1 MKTKFIKSKR
11 IISVVLAVCMVLSLG
26 VSKQTKAATTTRK
39 TLALNQTYTETWEEY
54 ETKIY
59 QFTVPQ
65 AGNINIEIKNTN
77 PTGSEEVEASL
88 YDSNNAQIFGRE
100 WGSNISLP
108 TYSSNGNCT
117 YYLKVSDYSSAWES
131 SFHVTVHFQ
140 ATTDWESENN
150 DTTATADGIVASR
163 TYKGTITEK
172 DSCDYYK
179 LYIPGNRKV
188 SVKFGPVQVDGENH
202 KWNVYLLNSKNE
214 SEKIVDCSGIN
225 QTYTTY
231 LKKGTYYLK
240 VEDYSNARNI
250 PYSFCYTVKGITIK
264 QPKITS
270 IKGSAYKALLGPNY
284 VKLTKIKIK
293 NSGDCQGYQVQVA
306 KKKSMKGRLANEM
319 VAFENGN
326 SKGKVSLQ
334 TSMGV
339 YKKYYVRA
347 RGYVTDLYGKKIYGK
362 YSKVK
367 CKKTKKS
374 TYKKFKN

>member
-39 TLALNQTYTETWEEY
+39 TLALNQTYTETWEDD
-54 ETKIY
+54 ETKVF

-65 AGNINIEIKNTN
+65 AGNIDIEIKHTN
-77 PTGSEEVEASL
+77 PVEDKTISLSL
-88 YDSNNAQIFGRE
+88 YDSNNAVIFWDYR
-100 WGSNISLP
+100 GSNVTLP
-108 TYSSNGNCT
+108 TYSTDGNRT
-117 YYLKVSDYSSAWES
+117 YYLKVKEITAWDAS
-131 SFHVTVHFQ
+131 YYVTIHFQ
-140 ATTDWESENN
+140 TTTDWESENN
-150 DTTATADGIVASR
+150 DTTATADAITVNQ

-172 DSCDYYK
+172 DSCDCYK

-188 SVKFGPVQVDGENH
+188 SVKFGPTQVDGENH
-202 KWNVYLLNSKNE
+202 EWNVYLLNSKNE
-214 SEKIVDCSGIN
+214 SARIVDCSGIN

-240 VEDYSNARNI
+240 VEDAYGARNI
-250 PYSFCYTVKGITIK
+250 PYSFGYTVKGLTIK

-270 IKGSAYKALLGPNY
+270 IKGSAYKGWFDPNY
-284 VKLTKIKIK
+284 VKLTRIKIK
-293 NSGDCQGYQVQVA
+293 NSGACQGYQVQVA
-306 KKKSMKGRLANEM
+306 KRKSMKGRLANEM
-319 VAFENGN
+319 VAFESGN

-347 RGYVTDLYGKKIYGK
+347 RGYVTDPFGKKIYGK

-367 CKKTKKS
+367 CKKTKRS